1 MNVLCNNLFHLLN
14 FADYIPAPE
23 NITLNTATNT
33 IHWNHVF
40 QPSDLPSDFK
50 LSHNYNIFYLVHGSD
65 GVRAP
70 VNVPGDRNYLKLD
83 DESILMNGCEE
94 QNFFVQTMINN
105 RVSINSSVVSGNLS
119 VGKYPR

>member
-1 MNVLCNNLFHLLN
+1 MCCVIICSLFIN

-50 LSHNYNIFYLVHGSD
+50 LIHNYNIFYLVHGND

-70 VNVPGDRNYLKLD
+70 VNVPGDRNYLKLN
-83 DESILMNGCEE
+83 DESIVMSGCEE
-94 QNFFVQTMINN
+94 QNFIVQTMINN

-119 VGKYPR
+119 VGTYPQ